1 MTNLNKQILELIRQS
16 EGHLTAEEVFML
28 AKDNNIN
35 VSLSS
40 TYRILDKFVDEGLI
54 KRIKI
59 ENRPDIFDK
68 TICEHQHMVCYKCG
82 KVKDIYIK
90 DLKKYISKK
99 LEDEVAS
106 FELSISYLCDDC
118 KKKEKKQ

>member
-16 EGHLTAEEVFML
+16 EGHLTAEEVFEL
-28 AKDNNIN
+28 ANKKKIN

-40 TYRILDKFVDEGLI
+40 TYRILDKFVNEGLI
-54 KRIKI
+54 KRIKL

-68 TICEHQHMVCYKCG
+68 TFCEHQHLVCYKCG

-99 LEDEVAS
+99 LEDKVES
-106 FELSISYLCDDC
+106 FELNISYLCDDC
-118 KKKEKKQ
+118 KKKEKK